1 MTKSAPESVREL
13 VVRATVRLPDGT
25 RARLVLVPPG
35 PFVMGR
41 DDAGDESP
49 AHTRMLPAYLIG
61 ETAVTNAQYLAF
73 CAATGHPL
81 PDPPPWGYA
90 DDMPVV
96 SVSVADAQA
105 YCAWSDTRLPSE
117 AEWEKA
123 GRGTDGRLYPWGDE
137 APQDSSGSDLCVTYT
152 HPVWGTNA
160 QGTAAPVTYDTQ
172 DVSPFGARQMVGN
185 TGEWVADGYD
195 PDAYHRADR
204 NLAPGSDRTQ
214 QVVRGT
220 NYQGP
225 AQFAR
230 ITCRLRAEPE
240 TRSSAVG
247 FRVALDGAAVAARD
261 PRVALEV
268 PCAVVRG
275 PRLPVARL
283 SDLEAMMG
291 SGEGVSL
298 PLALAKALTHEHPDL
313 LPARL
318 LLGRAYLAAEQVDL
332 AMATFR
338 ALVERAPHNPLL
350 AQVAAKALH
359 EAGRSDRA
367 LELVGSG
374 GDDALITLNEAILCW
389 ASGRFRD
396 CVRLA
401 DVLVARGEQG
411 PTRLIRGLARLEC
424 LALEGALEDIE
435 SHLLENPHDT
445 AASNMRGDILREMR
459 RHVEAEHVY
468 QETLRAIDEALEV
481 SPENAELHSRRAYT
495 LLALDRL
502 DAAEASAQKADSI
515 EPSEVLTLRSLG
527 RVALARGDAA
537 LAVDLFTRARAHD
550 ETRMDLAFDHATALV
565 AAGHAED
572 ARPILAMTTAASARL
587 ARAARTTPSLAP
599 LAP

>member
-1 MTKSAPESVREL
+1 MSKSAPESVREL
-13 VVRATVRLPDGT
+13 VVRAKVRLPDGT
-25 RARLVLVPPG
+25 RAAFVLVPPG
-35 PFVMGR
+35 PFVMGL

-90 DDMPVV
+90 DDVPVV
-96 SVSVADAQA
+96 SVSVADANA
-105 YCAWSDTRLPSE
+105 YCAWSGTRLPTE
-117 AEWEKA
+117 VEWEKA
-123 GRGTDGRLYPWGDE
+123 ARGTDGRLYPWGDE
-137 APQDSSGSDLCVTYT
+137 EPQDASANDLCVTYT
-152 HPVWGTNA
+152 HPVWGTSA
-160 QGTAAPVTYDTQ
+160 QATAAPVSYETQ

-185 TGEWVADGYD
+185 TAEWVADGYD
-195 PDAYHRADR
+195 PRAYERADR
-204 NLAPGSDRTQ
+204 GLSPSSDGTMH
-214 QVVRGT
+214 VYRGT
-220 NYQGP
+220 NHQGP
-225 AQFAR
+225 ARFAR
-230 ITCRLRAEPE
+230 VTCRLRAEPT
-240 TRSSAVG
+240 TRSSAIG
-247 FRVALDGAAVAARD
+247 FRVVVDGAAVASRD
-261 PRVALEV
+261 PRVTLEV

-283 SDLEAMMG
+283 ADLEAMMR

-313 LPARL
+313 LPARF
-318 LLGRAYLAAEQVDL
+318 LLGRAYLGAGQVDL

-338 ALVERAPHNPLL
+338 ALVERAPHNPVL
-350 AQVAAKALH
+350 AQRAAKVLH
-359 EAGRSDRA
+359 DAGYADRA

-389 ASGRFRD
+389 ATGRFRD
-396 CVRLA
+396 CVRLT
-401 DVLVARGEQG
+401 DVLVARGEPG

-435 SHLLENPHDT
+435 AHLVENPSDT

-468 QETLRAIDEALEV
+468 QETLRSIDEALES
-481 SPENAELHSRRAYT
+481 SPDDAELHSRRAYT

-502 DAAEASAQKADSI
+502 DAAEASAKKADSI
-515 EPSEVLTLRSLG
+515 EPAEVLTLRSLG
-527 RVALARGDAA
+527 RVALAKGDAA
-537 LAVDLFTRARAHD
+537 LAVDLFARARAGD
-550 ETRMDLAFDHATALV
+550 EKRMELAFDHAAALV
-565 AAGHAED
+565 AAGHAEE
-572 ARPILAMTTAASARL
+572 ARPILAMTIAASARL